1 MKNLFALSF
10 LLISAVLFSQDK
22 GALQGQ
28 ITDLEMNGDPLL
40 FANVSLKNTLLNE
53 QTNLHGNFNI
63 SDIAPGS
70 YTMVV
75 SYLGY
80 EDLEFQVLIE
90 ADKTTFVQKGLYA
103 KRIDLESLMQ
113 AELPVSNNSG
123 GQSAS
128 EGIYK

>member
-1 MKNLFALSF
+1 MKNLLALSF
-10 LLISAVLFSQDK
+10 LLISAVVFSQDK

-28 ITDLEMNGDPLL
+28 ITDMEMNGDPLL
-40 FANVSLKNTLLNE
+40 FANVTLKNTPLNK

-90 ADKTTFVQKGLYA
+90 ADKTTFVQKGLHA
-103 KRIDLESLMQ
+103 KSIDMESIMQ
-113 AELPVSNNSG
+113 AELPAVNNFG
-123 GQSAS
+123 RLSATEAS
-128 EGIYK
+128 FK